1 MELQPEPPDT
11 PERGEPLPEVPDVI
25 ARRIPPPPALM
36 PIVFPPIGAARE
48 EAAATVGVDM
58 GTYNLLMDLQ
68 HRAITPDDY
77 DMRSSGSKV
86 PSFRFEGQQL
96 VCLPGPSEGVGL
108 ACALERAAVPPPP
121 PSGGVRMPPQ
131 GALNPVSFPRPPS
144 NVQAPPARLVGAAED
159 ALAAGAREG
168 LPGLAAAGRLRLRR
182 GGRGLGARDRR

>member
-121 PSGGVRMPPQ
+121 PSDAAARLPQ
-131 GALNPVSFPRPPS
+131 PRELPRAPS
-144 NVQAPPARLVGAAED
+144 NVQAPPARLVGAAKD

>member
-86 PSFRFEGQQL
+86 PS
-96 VCLPGPSEGVGL
+96 
-108 ACALERAAVPPPP
+108 
-121 PSGGVRMPPQ
+121 
-131 GALNPVSFPRPPS
+131 PV
-144 NVQAPPARLVGAAED
+144 
-159 ALAAGAREG
+159 
-168 LPGLAAAGRLRLRR
+168 
-182 GGRGLGARDRR
+182 